1 MKETKVLKTYDNLAL
16 ANLEKDLLL
25 QNGVECFL
33 SDENIVQLYPMFS
46 SPFGGIKLHVFEKD
60 TALAEKILNDYY
72 ENIDK

>member
-16 ANLEKDLLL
+16 ANLERDLLL

-46 SPFGGIKLHVFEKD
+46 SPFGGIRLHIFEKD
-60 TALAEKILNDYY
+60 TDWAEKILNDYY
-72 ENIDK
+72 ESIDK